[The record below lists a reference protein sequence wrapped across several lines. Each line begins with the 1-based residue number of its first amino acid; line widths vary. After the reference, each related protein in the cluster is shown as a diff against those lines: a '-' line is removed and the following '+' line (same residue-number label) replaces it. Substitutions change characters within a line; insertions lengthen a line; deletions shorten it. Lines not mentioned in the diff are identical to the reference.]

1 MEKLKMRFLLLLI
14 CCSTVFADE
23 SGNIMGVV
31 KDLET
36 EEPLIG
42 ANVIIKGTATGAA
55 TDYEGRYFIQGV
67 QPGVIALSVS
77 YIGYENKTINDIE
90 VLSGETINKN
100 IDMNKDVVSI
110 KGVQVTAK
118 KKTGSDIESL
128 SSKQNALE
136 MQDNISSDQIS
147 KSGDS
152 HVADAVRRVTG
163 VTIMEDKFLVVRGL
177 GDRYS
182 SAQLNSVGMPSPESD
197 RRSVPLDLFSTALIS
212 GIDVAKSYRPDLP
225 GAFGGGNVNIKTKL
239 YPSRTIY

>member
-31 KDLET
+31 KDLEN

-42 ANVIIKGTATGAA
+42 ANVIIKGTATGTA

-67 QPGVIALSVS
+67 EPGVISLSVS

-90 VLSGETINKN
+90 VLSGETVNKN

-110 KGVQVTAK
+110 KGVQVTANK
-118 KKTGSDIESL
+118 KIGSDIESL

-182 SAQLNSVGMPSPESD
+182 SAL
-197 RRSVPLDLFSTALIS
+197 L
-212 GIDVAKSYRPDLP
+212 
-225 GAFGGGNVNIKTKL
+225 
-239 YPSRTIY
+239 

>member
-14 CCSTVFADE
+14 CCSTVFANE

-67 QPGVIALSVS
+67 EPGVISLSVS

-147 KSGDS
+147 KSGEIELTESQDEFFWKLS
-152 HVADAVRRVTG
+152 VSDG
-163 VTIMEDKFLVVRGL
+163 VIDIKSKFYPYDGYKRF
-177 GDRYS
+177 
-182 SAQLNSVGMPSPESD
+182 A
-197 RRSVPLDLFSTALIS
+197 LDFIYKNIAKEERQKQQKLLAKKKLILFLHRIWH
-212 GIDVAKSYRPDLP
+212 LCLEE
-225 GAFGGGNVNIKTKL
+225 F
-239 YPSRTIY
+239 